1 MLLLSCLKL
10 SLSHCQPLKYSF
22 VNSTVKTKEEIPCI
36 FVNIISLWP
45 PLKEH
50 NPLLSL
56 LLKKTFVTFHF
67 YRNPP
72 PLSGKAEFMS
82 PCISPRQTDGYTRR
96 PRRTYTARQSDCS
109 FYATLFMLYS
119 IMLDSEAFFFS
130 CAHYCSV
137 SLLSPLF
144 LTGFTYFS
152 IALLHVI

>member
-1 MLLLSCLKL
+1 MRFCEYHL
-10 SLSHCQPLKYSF
+10 
-22 VNSTVKTKEEIPCI
+22 
-36 FVNIISLWP
+36 
-45 PLKEH
+45 
-50 NPLLSL
+50 
-56 LLKKTFVTFHF
+56 FVTPSERTQSLALSPPQEDICHF
-67 YRNPP
+67 PFLQEPPP